1 MLEVSAQW
9 HNASRQQFRYQ
20 AYLTAKLEVV
30 PPGLREGANAESSS
44 TFDRSDLSTLT
55 DGITRD
61 YTKYATLEPN
71 RWVLDGTYTG
81 FDDDG
86 VNKTSDWW
94 SDKFVS
100 DSYKPTIRFIL
111 DKPYSIP
118 GLFIV
123 WDAVNQTYPRKI
135 IVYGYDADNVLKYSV
150 IVNDINSYEGFYN
163 SAAMDDVQFIE
174 LVVDEWS
181 RSNWRARIGK
191 VVFGL
196 VVNFDSVNNGRIM
209 SATQTSKADPLNRKL
224 PTHNL
229 EIELRNYDKYFDP
242 ALQTGVS
249 KYLAQQ
255 QILKAQWMFTV
266 SPGNVEAAPEQ
277 VYLVENFNID
287 SDSKKVKMN
296 LTNRIELLDNEFQLG
311 TYTGESRTL
320 REIAEYVLSSIGIL
334 REFDNQQPWIIPNT
348 FDNISTTAPI
358 PAIASNALLQ
368 LIALAGCTWLT
379 VDGVNGFVQF
389 AQSNAESSSYCAI
402 DANQELGDPE
412 ITVSDRLRSVSV
424 GVHNYSVASSTTEIG
439 KAKYSLVETQTI
451 TIKYSEEYATEVSA
465 TVTNGNLVS
474 ASYYASYAVLT
485 VSPTSANSE
494 VVITI
499 SGKPIEHTVSYL
511 EVYRNALIANGMD
524 VVIDNSLITDIAHAQ
539 QVATYVKDYYL
550 RRNTYKISYIGYP
563 QAEPVDKISLT
574 TIYGSDDVEVLGN
587 TISFNGGWS
596 GVMEAM

>member
-30 PPGLREGANAESSS
+30 PPGLREGAVAESTN
-44 TFDRSDLSTLT
+44 TFEKSEMSTLT
-55 DGITRD
+55 DGITSN

-71 RWVLDGTYTG
+71 RWVLDGTYIG
-81 FDDDG
+81 FDDSG
-86 VNKTSDWW
+86 ASKTSDWW

-100 DSYKPTIRFIL
+100 DSYKPTIRFTL

-118 GLFIV
+118 CLFIV

-135 IVYGYDADNVLKYSV
+135 TVYGYGSDNALKYSV
-150 IVNDINSYEGFYN
+150 VVADISSYEGFYN
-163 SAAMDDVQFIE
+163 STAMDDVQFIE
-174 LVVDEWS
+174 IVIDEWS
-181 RSNWRARIGK
+181 NSSWRARIGE

-196 VVNFDSVNNGRIM
+196 VATFDSVNNGRIM

-255 QILKAQWMFTV
+255 QILKAQWMFTT
-266 SPGNVEAAPEQ
+266 SSGNVETAPEQ

-287 SDSKKVKMN
+287 TDSKKVKMN
-296 LTNRIELLDNEFQLG
+296 LTNRLELLDSEFQLG
-311 TYTGESRTL
+311 TYTGTSRTL
-320 REIAEYVLSSIGIL
+320 KEIVEYVLNNVSIL
-334 REFDNQQPWIIPNT
+334 KEFDSQQPWIIPDT
-348 FDNISTTAPI
+348 FSSISTTAPI
-358 PAIASNALLQ
+358 PAMASNALLQ

-379 VDGVNGFVQF
+379 IDGVNGFIQF
-389 AQSNAESSSYCAI
+389 AQSNSEPSSYCAV
-402 DANQELGDPE
+402 DAGQELGDPE
-412 ITVSDRLRSVSV
+412 IAISDRLRSISI
-424 GVHNYSVASSTTEIG
+424 GVHNYSVASSVAEIG
-439 KAKYSLVETQTI
+439 KAEYSLVETQTI
-451 TIKYSEEYATEVSA
+451 TIKYSKEYATEVSA
-465 TVTNGNLVS
+465 TITNGSLVS

-485 VSPTSANSE
+485 VHPNNVNSE
-494 VVITI
+494 VVVTL

-511 EVYRNALIANGMD
+511 ETYRNTLIANGMD
-524 VVIDNSLITDIAHAQ
+524 VVIDNPLITDIAHAQ
-539 QVATYVKDYYL
+539 QVATYVRDYYL
-550 RRNTYKISYIGYP
+550 RRNAYKVSYIGYP

-574 TIYGSDDVEVLGN
+574 TIYGSNDVDVLSN
-587 TISFNGGWS
+587 VISFNGGWS
-596 GVMEAM
+596 GTMEAI